1 MNRTIDANVATHIGT
16 YSDAVEIL
24 SGKRILLLLYSAFTV
39 LSASGSYV
47 SCGVAHHGR

>member
-24 SGKRILLLLYSAFTV
+24 SDKRIL
-39 LSASGSYV
+39 YV
-47 SCGVAHHGR
+47 SGTLDVTSS